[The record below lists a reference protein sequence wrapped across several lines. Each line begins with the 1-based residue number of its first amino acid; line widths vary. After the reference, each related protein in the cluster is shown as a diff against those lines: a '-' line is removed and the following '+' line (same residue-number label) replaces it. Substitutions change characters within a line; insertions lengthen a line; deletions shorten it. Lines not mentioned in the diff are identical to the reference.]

1 MIEWIEWIKA
11 AGTVFAAI
19 SLYLAY
25 RQLRANVRWNRI
37 NATFTYLPEAFF
49 LERERAAATA
59 LETIDV
65 DLYKQSKPLEAQ
77 AVAALLDNSNVFK
90 EAKDFLNLFENY
102 AAAYKAG
109 AVDPDHSYILN
120 AGQFIRYFEV
130 FQPLIK
136 ETRVRRNNEMFWSE
150 FERLVAKHWKPR
162 QCKEIESAAFER
174 EKYRRGKSYP

>member
-1 MIEWIEWIKA
+1 MIEWIKA
-11 AGTVFAAI
+11 AGAVLAAI

-37 NATFTYLPEAFF
+37 NATFTYLPETFF

-59 LETIDV
+59 LESIGV

-77 AVAALLDNSNVFK
+77 TVASLLDNSNVFK

-102 AAAYKAG
+102 AAACRAG
-109 AVDPDHSYILN
+109 AIDPDHSYILN
-120 AGQFIRYFEV
+120 ASQFIRYFEV

-136 ETRVRRNNEMFWSE
+136 ELRIRRNNEMFWSE
-150 FERLVAKHWKPR
+150 FERLVTKHWKPR
-162 QCKEIESAAFER
+162 QDKEIESAALER
-174 EKYRRGKSYP
+174 EKQRRGKTFP